1 MAWLAHVYT
10 ATGAMAAFFA
20 TAAIFNA
27 DYRLAFL
34 WLFVQVVIDATDG
47 FLARALR
54 VKERLPW
61 FDGAKLDDIID
72 YLCYVFIPALIVWR
86 SQLVPAAWSM
96 PVVAAMLLSSAYGF
110 NRTDA
115 KTEDHYFLGFPSYW
129 NIVALYLFVVRWPPH
144 VNAIILLVLAIVR
157 LCASALRLSFEE
169 RGASRVDARPWCGV
183 GSPSTRAG
191 VAASRRFAD
200 RVTRVACLPRLLSR
214 PLALARGSPPVG
226 VTASRQT
233 ADTRRA

>member
-10 ATGAMAAFFA
+10 ATGGMAAFFA
-20 TAAIFNA
+20 AAAILDA

-96 PVVAAMLLSSAYGF
+96 PVVAAMLLSSPYGF
-110 NRTDA
+110 NRTEA
-115 KTEDHYFLGFPSYW
+115 KTKDHYFLGFPSYW

-144 VNAIILLVLAIVR
+144 VNATIL
-157 LCASALRLSFEE
+157 
-169 RGASRVDARPWCGV
+169 
-183 GSPSTRAG
+183 
-191 VAASRRFAD
+191 
-200 RVTRVACLPRLLSR
+200 
-214 PLALARGSPPVG
+214 LALAMCVFVPVRYVYPSRSAALRGLTLTLGAVWGALLLALVWQLPAVSRIVLLASLVFPVYYL
-226 VTASRQT
+226 VLSFWLEA
-233 ADTRRA
+233 RRRLA

>member
-20 TAAIFNA
+20 AAAIFDA
-27 DYRLAFL
+27 DFRLAFL
-34 WLFVQVVIDATDG
+34 WLFFQVVIDATDG
-47 FLARALR
+47 VLARALR

-86 SQLVPAAWSM
+86 AQLVPATWSI
-96 PVVAAMLLSSAYGF
+96 PVAAAMLLSSTYGF

-129 NIVALYLFVVRWPPH
+129 NIVALYLFVARWPPH
-144 VNAIILLVLAIVR
+144 VNALIL
-157 LCASALRLSFEE
+157 
-169 RGASRVDARPWCGV
+169 
-183 GSPSTRAG
+183 
-191 VAASRRFAD
+191 
-200 RVTRVACLPRLLSR
+200 
-214 PLALARGSPPVG
+214 LALAMCVFVPVRYVYPSRSAALRGLTLALGAVWGALLLALVWQLPAVSRIVLLASLVFPVYYL
-226 VTASRQT
+226 VLSLWLEA
-233 ADTRRA
+233 RRRLA